1 MDPTPAPNTPHTSPT
16 VPRRGWWS
24 RNWKWFVPTGCLSL
38 IALFCI
44 FIALI
49 VFVVFGAMKSTDV
62 YKTAVARAKSNP
74 AVTAALGSPITE
86 GMFLSGSANTS
97 GGSGTADLSIPI
109 SGPKGKGTIYVTATK
124 AGGDW
129 DYSKLYVEVDK
140 TKERIQLKESDAT
153 AGDEKN

>member
-1 MDPTPAPNTPHTSPT
+1 M
-16 VPRRGWWS
+16 
-24 RNWKWFVPTGCLSL
+24 PTGCLSL
-38 IALFCI
+38 VALFCA
-44 FIALI
+44 FIAVI
-49 VFVVFGAMKSTDV
+49 VLVVFGAMKSTDV
-62 YKTAVARAKSNP
+62 YKTAVGRAKANP
-74 AVTAALGSPITE
+74 AVTAALGKPISE

-153 AGDEKN
+153 AGDDKD